1 MPKQFCTF
9 HVDDLF
15 LGIEVERVQEVI
27 RDSDITP
34 VPTAPPWVR
43 GLINLRGQ
51 IVTAIDLG
59 TRFGKTDR
67 DDESSTVLVLD
78 VGSTLLSFVVDRAG
92 DVVEVN
98 DESFEPPPDTLKG
111 EARRLIRGTYKLQK
125 RLLLVLDVEQALE
138 IDAATV
144 GDRKPRN
151 YPGQE

>member
-1 MPKQFCTF
+1 MAQQFCTF
-9 HVDDLF
+9 HVGDLF

-59 TRFGKTDR
+59 TRFGKTNR
-67 DDESSTVLVLD
+67 DDESPTVLVLD

-138 IDAATV
+138 IDAARV
-144 GDRKPRN
+144 GDSKP
-151 YPGQE
+151 

>member
-1 MPKQFCTF
+1 
-9 HVDDLF
+9 
-15 LGIEVERVQEVI
+15 VERVQEVI

-67 DDESSTVLVLD
+67 DNQSPTVLVLD

-111 EARRLIRGTYKLQK
+111 EARRLIRGTYKLQE

-144 GDRKPRN
+144 GDNKP
-151 YPGQE
+151 

>member
-1 MPKQFCTF
+1 MAKQFCTF
-9 HVDDLF
+9 HVGDLF

-67 DDESSTVLVLD
+67 NDESSTVLVLD

-125 RLLLVLDVEQALE
+125 RLLLVLDVEQALA
-138 IDAATV
+138 IDAATI
-144 GDRKPRN
+144 GDR
-151 YPGQE
+151 ES

>member
-1 MPKQFCTF
+1 MAQQFCTF
-9 HVDDLF
+9 HVGDLF
-15 LGIEVERVQEVI
+15 LGIEVERVQEVL

-34 VPTAPPWVR
+34 VPTAPSWVR

-59 TRFGKTDR
+59 ARFGKTDR
-67 DDESSTVLVLD
+67 EDESSTVLVLD
-78 VGSTLLSFVVDRAG
+78 AGTTLLSFVVDRAG

-125 RLLLVLDVEQALE
+125 KLLLVLDVEHALE
-138 IDAATV
+138 FDATTV
-144 GDRKPRN
+144 RDNQP
-151 YPGQE
+151 

>member
-1 MPKQFCTF
+1 M
-9 HVDDLF
+9 
-15 LGIEVERVQEVI
+15 ERVQEVI

-67 DDESSTVLVLD
+67 DNESPTVLVLD

-138 IDAATV
+138 IDVARV
-144 GDRKPRN
+144 GDSKL
-151 YPGQE
+151 